1 MVQTDNPDEKNLLN
15 ASDFKQKINSICIGD
30 DNFIVCSL
38 KMSVLCHLMF
48 GVVVNC
54 QLPSFLEYD

>member
-38 KMSVLCHLMF
+38 KMSVLCHLI
-48 GVVVNC
+48 GIVVNC